1 MEILANGKLDR
12 EAHYAWFQITMLEA
26 CMRAVYRKGASAN
39 DDIAVGI
46 HNERADWIDQ
56 VEQRSNGKLIVKIWK
71 DGTVHIYDRDKYL
84 AHKFGKNWRS
94 KHF

>member
-1 MEILANGKLDR
+1 MHGFRLLCQRLVCSNG
-12 EAHYAWFQITMLEA
+12 
-26 CMRAVYRKGASAN
+26 KGASAN

-94 KHF
+94 KRF